1 MIKSILF
8 KNLLLT
14 TIKNKKR
21 LRFVAE
27 FSIFLI
33 IAALISSA
41 ISIYFESRI
50 YKYTNQLSIYE
61 FEELK
66 VQEWLKDSAE
76 QNLDNR
82 DNKFSYML
90 TSGTDILP
98 ISKARYYF
106 RLLGWYPV
114 TVDLALQ
121 DALLVGNDKLREKY
135 EIKKKIKVNEG
146 IYEYVRQTNQ
156 KIEDDDEFTNEKDIE
171 FEENYFVSI
180 DKKEIFNK
188 LDQSERMM
196 MEVGLY
202 FQEYN
207 NIIDDKKI
215 QLYKK
220 IEDDTKL
227 STKLILFAFMLQLI
241 IFIIVQVFE
250 LRELRWEGAL

>member
-1 MIKSILF
+1 MIKSLLF

-14 TIKNKKR
+14 TLKNKKR

-50 YKYTNQLSIYE
+50 SKYTNQLSFYE

-66 VQEWLKDSAE
+66 VQEWLEDSAE
-76 QNLDNR
+76 QNLENR
-82 DNKFSYML
+82 DNKFSFML
-90 TSGTDILP
+90 TSDTDAVP

-106 RLLGWYPV
+106 RLLSWYPV

-121 DALLVGNDKLREKY
+121 DALVVGNNKLREKY
-135 EIKKKIKVNEG
+135 EIKKKIKDNDG
-146 IYEYVRQTNQ
+146 IYDYVSQIMK
-156 KIEDDDEFTNEKDIE
+156 KIKDDDEFTDEKDIK
-171 FEENYFVSI
+171 FEEDYFVTI

-188 LDQSERMM
+188 LDQSEEMM
-196 MEVGLY
+196 MEIGLY

-215 QLYKK
+215 QLYQK
-220 IEDDTKL
+220 IEDDTKF
-227 STKLILFAFMLQLI
+227 STRLILFAFLLQLV
-241 IFIIVQVFE
+241 IFIIVQIFE
-250 LRELRWEGAL
+250 LRELR

>member
-1 MIKSILF
+1 MIKSLLF

-14 TIKNKKR
+14 TIKNKKK

-50 YKYTNQLSIYE
+50 SKYTNQLSIYE

-76 QNLDNR
+76 QNLENR
-82 DNKFSYML
+82 DNKLSYMF

-106 RLLGWYPV
+106 KLLAWYPV
-114 TVDLALQ
+114 TVNLALE
-121 DALLVGNDKLREKY
+121 DALLVGNDSLREKF
-135 EIKKKIKVNEG
+135 EIKKKIKVNES
-146 IYEYVRQTNQ
+146 IYEYVAQNIK
-156 KIEDDDEFTNEKDIE
+156 KIEDDDEFTDDQFTDEKDIE
-171 FEENYFVSI
+171 FEENYFATI

-188 LDQSERMM
+188 LDQSERIM

-220 IEDDTKL
+220 IEDDTKF
-227 STKLILFAFMLQLI
+227 STRLILFAFLLQLL

-250 LRELRWEGAL
+250 LRELR

>member
-135 EIKKKIKVNEG
+135 EIKKKLKLMKV
-146 IYEYVRQTNQ
+146 
-156 KIEDDDEFTNEKDIE
+156 
-171 FEENYFVSI
+171 
-180 DKKEIFNK
+180 
-188 LDQSERMM
+188 
-196 MEVGLY
+196 
-202 FQEYN
+202 
-207 NIIDDKKI
+207 
-215 QLYKK
+215 
-220 IEDDTKL
+220 
-227 STKLILFAFMLQLI
+227 FMNM
-241 IFIIVQVFE
+241 
-250 LRELRWEGAL
+250 

>member
-1 MIKSILF
+1 
-8 KNLLLT
+8 
-14 TIKNKKR
+14 
-21 LRFVAE
+21 
-27 FSIFLI
+27 
-33 IAALISSA
+33 
-41 ISIYFESRI
+41 
-50 YKYTNQLSIYE
+50 
-61 FEELK
+61 
-66 VQEWLKDSAE
+66 
-76 QNLDNR
+76 
-82 DNKFSYML
+82 ML

-135 EIKKKIKVNEG
+135 EIKKKIKDNES
-146 IYEYVRQTNQ
+146 IYEYVKQNYQ
-156 KIEDDDEFTNEKDIE
+156 KIEDDDEFTDEKDIE
-171 FEENYFVSI
+171 FEENYFARI

-188 LDQSERMM
+188 LDQSERIM

-227 STKLILFAFMLQLI
+227 STRLILFAFLLQLI
-241 IFIIVQVFE
+241 IFITVQVFE
-250 LRELRWEGAL
+250 LRELR

>member
-1 MIKSILF
+1 MIKTILI
-8 KNLLLT
+8 KNLLLV

-50 YKYTNQLSIYE
+50 SKYTNQLSIYE

-76 QNLDNR
+76 QNLENR

-106 RLLGWYPV
+106 
-114 TVDLALQ
+114 
-121 DALLVGNDKLREKY
+121 
-135 EIKKKIKVNEG
+135 
-146 IYEYVRQTNQ
+146 
-156 KIEDDDEFTNEKDIE
+156 
-171 FEENYFVSI
+171 
-180 DKKEIFNK
+180 
-188 LDQSERMM
+188 
-196 MEVGLY
+196 
-202 FQEYN
+202 
-207 NIIDDKKI
+207 
-215 QLYKK
+215 
-220 IEDDTKL
+220 
-227 STKLILFAFMLQLI
+227 
-241 IFIIVQVFE
+241 
-250 LRELRWEGAL
+250 

>member
-1 MIKSILF
+1 MIKSLLF
-8 KNLLLT
+8 KNLFLT

-41 ISIYFESRI
+41 ISIYFESKI
-50 YKYTNQLSIYE
+50 SKYTNQLSIYE

-76 QNLDNR
+76 QNLENR
-82 DNKFSYML
+82 DNKFSFML
-90 TSGTDILP
+90 TSGTEILP
-98 ISKARYYF
+98 ISKSRYYF
-106 RLLGWYPV
+106 KLLAWYPV
-114 TVDLALQ
+114 TVDLALK
-121 DALLVGNDKLREKY
+121 DALKVGNNRLREKY
-135 EIKKKIKVNEG
+135 EIEKKIKVNDK
-146 IYEYVRQTNQ
+146 IYEYVRQT
-156 KIEDDDEFTNEKDIE
+156 KKKLEDDDEFTDENDIK
-171 FEENYFVSI
+171 FEEDYFVKV
-180 DKKEIFNK
+180 DKKEIFDK

-207 NIIDDKKI
+207 NIIDEKKI
-215 QLYKK
+215 QLYEK
-220 IEDDTKL
+220 IEDDTQF
-227 STKLILFAFMLQLI
+227 STRLILFAFLLQLV

-250 LRELRWEGAL
+250 LRELR